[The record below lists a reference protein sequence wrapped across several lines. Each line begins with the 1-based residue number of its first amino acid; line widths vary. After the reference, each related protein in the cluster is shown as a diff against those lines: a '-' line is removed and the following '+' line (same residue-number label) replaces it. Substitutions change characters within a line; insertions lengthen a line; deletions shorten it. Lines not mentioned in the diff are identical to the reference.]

1 MRILMASHGYPPT
14 ISGVTLVVRKI
25 ARAMVA
31 RGHQVTVVT
40 GSDRITSYEAQDEG
54 VRLIR
59 VQSFSNPFWKEGP
72 IPHIS
77 RTDLD
82 RIVAEVNP
90 DVLHLNEAALLALQF
105 VRLSQR
111 ADLPLLSTCHY
122 VPHFISQ
129 YVGGHVAGTFVE
141 RAVWGY
147 SVWLYNQ
154 CDRVV
159 FATLAHRQEFL
170 SHGLDTPT
178 TIISNG
184 IDTHRYSRQNGQDID
199 VEQFYNLPPRPRL
212 LFVGRLAKDKEI
224 DVTIQAM
231 RYVINEMDAHL
242 LLVGRGDY
250 QGRLESLVQELHLQ
264 DNVRFLGFVP
274 EEDLPAL
281 YRSVDLFTI
290 SSTCEVQSLPTL
302 QALSTGVPV
311 IAANALALPEIVLD
325 KTDGLLVEPGDE
337 QGMAEAI
344 VRVLT
349 NQEMA
354 RAMGQA
360 GMDVASAHS
369 DERTFDKYE
378 ELYRTLV
385 EAEQE
390 PMGAFA
396 ASR

>member
-31 RGHQVTVVT
+31 RGHQVTVIT
-40 GSDRITSYEAQDEG
+40 GSDRIAGYEAEDEG

-59 VQSFSNPFWKEGP
+59 VRSLGNPFWKEGP
-72 IPHIS
+72 IPFIG
-77 RTDLD
+77 RTELD
-82 RIVAEVNP
+82 RIMEEFSP
-90 DVLHLNEAALLALQF
+90 DILHLHDAALLALQF
-105 VRLSQR
+105 IRLSRR
-111 ADLPLLSTCHY
+111 ASLPLVSTCYY
-122 VPHFISQ
+122 VPRFVSQ
-129 YVGGHVAGTFVE
+129 YVGGETTETLIEKA
-141 RAVWGY
+141 AWGY
-147 SVWLYNQ
+147 SVWLFNQ

-159 FATLAHRQEFL
+159 FATMAHKQEFL
-170 SHGLDTPT
+170 SHGLESPT
-178 TIISNG
+178 SIISNG
-184 IDTHRYSRQNGQDID
+184 IDTHRYSGRNGQDID
-199 VEQFYNLPPRPRL
+199 VEQIYHLPPRPRA

-231 RYVINEMDAHL
+231 RRVVDEMDAHL

-250 QGRLESLVQELHLQ
+250 QKRLESLVQELSLQ
-264 DNVRFLGFVP
+264 GNVHFLGFVP

-325 KTDGLLVEPGDE
+325 GTDGFLIKPGDE

-344 VRVLT
+344 IRVLV
-349 NQEMA
+349 NREMA
-354 RAMGQA
+354 REMGQA
-360 GMDVASAHS
+360 GVDIASAHA
-369 DERTFDKYE
+369 DERTFDQYE
-378 ELYRTLV
+378 NLYHTMV
-385 EAEQE
+385 KAEQE
-390 PMGAFA
+390 SMEVLV